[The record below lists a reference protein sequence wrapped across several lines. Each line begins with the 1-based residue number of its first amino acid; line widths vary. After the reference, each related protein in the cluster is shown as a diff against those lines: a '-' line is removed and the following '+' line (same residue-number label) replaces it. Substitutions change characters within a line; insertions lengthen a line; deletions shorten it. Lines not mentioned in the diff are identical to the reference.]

1 MDGGVRVGPAS
12 DPSPSTPPGSTPSTS
27 NARSRVITHLRR
39 SFAPVALLVAA
50 ACTAASGPP
59 PEAMPD
65 PVVAPPTEE
74 TATSPPARE
83 PAVTAP
89 TPVVEP
95 ATRVDPTRDAPGSA
109 GSVSGPVG
117 PLDPVRAEIDGMS
130 LHQKVAQMVMPF
142 VLGTYA
148 PKGSAEHTRLQE
160 WVSEYEVGGFVM
172 SAGSPMGVALKLND
186 LQSHARIPL
195 LVAADFETGAGFRLS
210 GILHASTNISLGGAT
225 NFPTLMALGATGDAG
240 LAYEMGR
247 ITAQEARAVGVH
259 VAFAP
264 VLDVN
269 NNPDNPIINVR
280 SLGEDPTQVSMLGT
294 ALVRGMEENG
304 VIATGKHF
312 PGHGDTE
319 VDSHIGL
326 PTIAVDRARMDS
338 VELPPFRAAIAAGMK
353 GVMTAHITVPSVN
366 GGTARPATLSE
377 PVLTGLLRDELGF
390 DGLIFTDA
398 MDMGAIDREYGRD
411 EAAVLAVEAGAD
423 VLLMPPSVPGTI
435 EAVVGAVLSGRIEES
450 RIDASVERILRA
462 KERLGLFQIRTVN
475 INRVPE
481 VVGIPSHLEVANA
494 IARES
499 ITLLKNDR
507 DLLPLLGTRSA
518 RVLSVTYRRQSDLFA
533 GRYFESEMNAR
544 YPRLLA
550 ETIGRD
556 TPPSTYDALLEEAR
570 RSNLVVVSLYITA
583 LSYQGTVALPDE
595 TREFLEALDAAGIPH
610 VVVSFGNPYLLR
622 EIEGVQAYMLAW
634 SGSEASQRAAADA
647 LFGDHPIEG
656 RAPTRVTEELGIG
669 AGIRMPVRERRE

>member
-1 MDGGVRVGPAS
+1 V
-12 DPSPSTPPGSTPSTS
+12 
-27 NARSRVITHLRR
+27 
-39 SFAPVALLVAA
+39 
-50 ACTAASGPP
+50 
-59 PEAMPD
+59 
-65 PVVAPPTEE
+65 
-74 TATSPPARE
+74 
-83 PAVTAP
+83 
-89 TPVVEP
+89 
-95 ATRVDPTRDAPGSA
+95 
-109 GSVSGPVG
+109 PVG
-117 PLDPVRAEIDGMS
+117 PRDLVREEIERMS

-148 PKGSAEHTRLQE
+148 PKGSAEHARLQE

-172 SAGSPMGVALKLND
+172 SAGSPTGVALKLND

-195 LVAADFETGAGFRLS
+195 LIAADFETGAGFRLS

-247 ITAQEARAVGVH
+247 ITAEEARAVGVH

-269 NNPDNPIINVR
+269 NNPENPIINVR
-280 SLGEDPTQVSMLGT
+280 SLGEDPKQVSMLGT

-312 PGHGDTE
+312 PGHGDTGI
-319 VDSHIGL
+319 DSHIGL
-326 PTIAVDRARMDS
+326 PTIAVDRMRMDS
-338 VELPPFRAAIAAGMK
+338 VELPPFRAAIEAGMQ
-353 GVMTAHITVPSVN
+353 GMMTAHITVPSVN
-366 GGTARPATLSE
+366 GGTERPATLSE

-398 MDMGAIDREYGRD
+398 MDMGAIDREYGRA
-411 EAAVLAVEAGAD
+411 EAAILAVEAGAD

-435 EAVVGAVLSGRIEES
+435 DAVVGAVLSGRIEES

-462 KERLGLFQIRTVN
+462 KERLGLFEIRMVN

-481 VVGIPSHLEVANA
+481 VVGIPSHLDVADA
-494 IARES
+494 IARGS
-499 ITLLKNDR
+499 ITLLKNER

-533 GRYFESEMNAR
+533 GRWFEAEMNAR

-550 ETIGRD
+550 ETVGRD
-556 TPPSTYDALLEEAR
+556 TPASTYDALLEEAR

-595 TREFLEALDAAGIPH
+595 TREFLEALEAAGIPH
-610 VVVSFGNPYLLR
+610 VVISFGNPYLLR

-656 RAPTRVTEELGIG
+656 RTPTRVTDELGIG
-669 AGIRMPVRERRE
+669 SGIRMPARERRQGGGTP

>member
-1 MDGGVRVGPAS
+1 MDGAVRVGPAS
-12 DPSPSTPPGSTPSTS
+12 DPSSSTPRGSIPSTL

-39 SFAPVALLVAA
+39 TFALVALPVVAA
-50 ACTAASGPP
+50 CSGASGPP
-59 PEAMPD
+59 PEAIPD
-65 PVVAPPTEE
+65 PGVAPPTQEPV
-74 TATSPPARE
+74 ASPPARE
-83 PAVTAP
+83 PLPTAP

-95 ATRVDPTRDAPGSA
+95 PTRVDPTRGAPGAA
-109 GSVSGPVG
+109 GSASRPIG
-117 PLDPVRAEIDGMS
+117 PLDPVRDEIEGMS

-366 GGTARPATLSE
+366 GGTERPATLSE

-499 ITLLKNDR
+499 ITLLRNDR

-550 ETIGRD
+550 ETVGRD

-656 RAPTRVTEELGIG
+656 RAPTRVTDQLGIG
-669 AGIRMPVRERRE
+669 SGIRMPVRERRE